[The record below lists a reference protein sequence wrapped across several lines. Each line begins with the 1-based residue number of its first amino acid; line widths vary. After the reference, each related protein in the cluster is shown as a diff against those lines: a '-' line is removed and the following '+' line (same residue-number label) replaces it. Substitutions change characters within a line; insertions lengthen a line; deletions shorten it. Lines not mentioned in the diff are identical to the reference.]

1 MCLSQTYEYDPSWIW
16 SKIQLKLLAL
26 SVMLIQFLFSLV
38 IIPKRNS
45 VLFPG
50 KMSGTLED
58 KEDISG
64 NPLLLVSKVRP
75 MELGIVWWPK
85 KKKNETDPIS
95 NWKVRLASN
104 LGKWMIFPGRNA

>member
-1 MCLSQTYEYDPSWIW
+1 M
-16 SKIQLKLLAL
+16 LK
-26 SVMLIQFLFSLV
+26 QFLFSLV
-38 IIPKRNS
+38 FIPKRNS

-75 MELGIVWWPK
+75 MELGIV
-85 KKKNETDPIS
+85 
-95 NWKVRLASN
+95 
-104 LGKWMIFPGRNA
+104 